1 MAYLDTSVLVAY
13 LVPETYSAHAEN
25 ALRDPVNYPLV
36 LSAWTETELHSALGI
51 KCRTGQISEEHRQS
65 VLLKYRALRGHF
77 QFIEIADADFSVATE
92 LLNDW
97 RGGLRAGDALHLALA
112 RRQGCTLLSLDE
124 RLVQAGS
131 QAGIA
136 ARCLR

>member
-1 MAYLDTSVLVAY
+1 VLMQY
-13 LVPETYSAHAEN
+13 
-25 ALRDPVNYPLV
+25 
-36 LSAWTETELHSALGI
+36 
-51 KCRTGQISEEHRQS
+51 Q
-65 VLLKYRALRGHF
+65 ALRGHF

-124 RLVQAGS
+124 RFVQAGA